1 MVCLIVPAF
10 NNGGSN
16 SINNWDTS
24 SVTTMRFMFRNT
36 GVFNQNIG
44 SWDTSNVT
52 VMTYMFYVSTFDQDI
67 ASGILGV
74 TEMGGMFAGQVQRP
88 NVFNQDIGNWD
99 VSSVT
104 SSEFCVLW

>member
-1 MVCLIVPAF
+1 MFDSASAF

-52 VMTYMFYVSTFDQDI
+52 DMTSMFYMAQAFDQDI
-67 ASGILGV
+67 GS
-74 TEMGGMFAGQVQRP
+74 
-88 NVFNQDIGNWD
+88 WD
-99 VSSVT
+99 TSSVT
-104 SSEFCVLW
+104 DMAGMFGGQGAIPKCI